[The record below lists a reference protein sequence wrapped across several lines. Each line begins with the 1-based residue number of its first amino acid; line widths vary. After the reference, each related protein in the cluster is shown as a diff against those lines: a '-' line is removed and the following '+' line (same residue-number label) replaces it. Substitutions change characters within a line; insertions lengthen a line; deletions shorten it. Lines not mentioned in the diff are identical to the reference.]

1 MSIINIIIHDPT
13 VHAVMIGFVTAAA
26 LDLDIYS
33 RSSDEAVFNWKK
45 AIARWVAGGLI
56 GAGFSGH

>member
-1 MSIINIIIHDPT
+1 MDALSAVFNNPT
-13 VHAVMIGFVTAAA
+13 FHAVMIGFVTGFA
-26 LDLDIYS
+26 LDMDIYS
-33 RSSDEAVFNWKK
+33 RSADDAKFNWKK

>member
-1 MSIINIIIHDPT
+1 MNLIYT
-13 VHAVMIGFVTAAA
+13 VFHNSTFQAVMIGFITAFA
-26 LDLDIYS
+26 LDMDIYS

-56 GAGFSGH
+56 GAGFRG